1 MQNFI
6 HVFAHG
12 IILFLFSCATLSAQ
26 VTTVVTNTTDWKLST
41 VRTTG
46 GGTGTW
52 TTLPGSLP
60 ATASFTQTPVLSS
73 VSVPSFIPALSA
85 DGLQADGGQ
94 GTPTGVQYF
103 RTTFNL
109 DLSGG
114 KYVSSAVLQAPVDN
128 GVQIWLN
135 GQEVARETSY
145 HFSSWTAPYPGL
157 TINADGSISG
167 VQKFEGTF
175 PFTNWIDGTNEVVL
189 AVRNPDSEGPNA
201 GGIAFR
207 MDVTVSISFI
217 PPEITVTGNSNVIA
231 NRSITV
237 SPTDDTDFGPV
248 AVAGGMAT
256 HSFTIENM
264 PGSLD
269 LELDGMPRVTVAGRD
284 QADFSVSQPA
294 LTAISGG
301 GSTSFDVTFDPTA
314 PGARSAIIV
323 ITHNDLPDNPFV
335 FTVQGEGQ

>member
-6 HVFAHG
+6 HVFAQG
-12 IILFLFSCATLSAQ
+12 LILSLLSCATLSAQ

-41 VRTTG
+41 VRTSG
-46 GGTGTW
+46 NNNGTW
-52 TTLPGSLP
+52 TTLPASLP
-60 ATASFTQTPVLSS
+60 ATGTFTLTPVLSS
-73 VSVPSFIPALSA
+73 TSVPAFVPALSA
-85 DGLQADGGQ
+85 TGFRLDGGIN
-94 GTPTGVQYF
+94 TPTGVQYF

-109 DLSGG
+109 DLTAG
-114 KYVSSAVLQAPVDN
+114 KVVSSAVLTTLVDN
-128 GVQIWLN
+128 GVQVWIN
-135 GQEVARETSY
+135 GQEVGQEVSY
-145 HFSSWTAPYPGL
+145 VTANWATPYPTL
-157 TINADGSISG
+157 TINGDGTISNI
-167 VQKFEGTF
+167 QKFDATF
-175 PFTNWIDGTNEVVL
+175 PFTNWLNGTNELVL
-189 AVRNPDSEGPNA
+189 AARNPDNEGFSA

-207 MDVTVSISFI
+207 MDVTVSTSFI
-217 PPEITVTGNSNVIA
+217 APEITVTGNSNVIA

-248 AVAGGMAT
+248 AVAGSMAT

-284 QADFSVSQPA
+284 QADFSVSQPS
-294 LTAISGG
+294 TGSISGG